1 MDAAPDNTIST
12 ERLMRVK
19 RQFAV
24 HGISVTQWALYN
36 RFSPALVHAIL
47 ANKRRCVRGES
58 FRIAVKLGIKEAPDE
73 PMPAWLQESE
83 AADRPAKAA

>member
-1 MDAAPDNTIST
+1 MDVAPDNKISI
-12 ERLMRVK
+12 ERLTLVK

-24 HGISVTQWALYN
+24 HGISVTQWALRN
-36 RFSPALVHAIL
+36 RFSPGLVHAIL

-58 FRIAVKLGIKEAPDE
+58 FRIAVKLGIKQAPGE

-83 AADRPAKAA
+83 VGVPPANAA